1 MYLTLSHVYK
11 ALLGLN
17 DLLMGRWGCRM
28 FEAVALAWGDA
39 VDAVERLHHGTVA
52 PGGLACSLRAENSQG
67 LEGSGQ
73 GSLRVWV

>member
-39 VDAVERLHHGTVA
+39 VECLHHGTVA

-73 GSLRVWV
+73 GSLRFWV

>member
-17 DLLMGRWGCRM
+17 DSLMGRWGCRM
-28 FEAVALAWGDA
+28 FKAVALAWGDA
-39 VDAVERLHHGTVA
+39 VERLHHGTAA
-52 PGGLACSLRAENSQG
+52 PGGLACSPRAENSQG

-73 GSLRVWV
+73 GSLKVWV